1 MKVLFKEW
9 SCSNITDKKKEDIQS
24 YIEKEL
30 LSFKDDIKPAPE
42 NLTVSIFE
50 NPHTRLLNCAG
61 VGDNGDELVTF
72 IYPISG
78 GDTKY
83 KWKQDIILRKD

>member
-61 VGDNGDELVTF
+61 VGDNGDELVTCTCYQETGKF
-72 IYPISG
+72 ALVEGNTFSEI
-78 GDTKY
+78 
-83 KWKQDIILRKD
+83 